1 MAGGAVTAVVL
12 VVLIAH
18 GGSDANGD
26 SESQMKSNPIQ
37 ALAAMAAKMRP
48 DLEVASVNGTTHTV
62 TLKDK
67 NGAVSTFKFDPQT
80 KTLVAV
86 PAVQPVVAEI
96 PQPPPPEQRDSTLP
110 GWVPVY
116 PDTYPEIV
124 SSAFTAEGDKETIA
138 TFKSGDK
145 PAEIVQFYQAKLEE
159 IRFKIEASS
168 SGEPGGT
175 IQAHDVEKKR
185 MLILNVDA
193 NETGTL
199 SRVVT
204 VEKK

>member
-1 MAGGAVTAVVL
+1 MSSTNVGPSPSQKGSSKRSFEALLTNLDWNKDKKRILLMAGGAVTAVVL

-86 PAVQPVVAEI
+86 PAVD
-96 PQPPPPEQRDSTLP
+96 R
-110 GWVPVY
+110 
-116 PDTYPEIV
+116 
-124 SSAFTAEGDKETIA
+124 
-138 TFKSGDK
+138 KS
-145 PAEIVQFYQAKLEE
+145 V
-159 IRFKIEASS
+159 
-168 SGEPGGT
+168 
-175 IQAHDVEKKR
+175 
-185 MLILNVDA
+185 
-193 NETGTL
+193 
-199 SRVVT
+199 
-204 VEKK
+204 